1 MGVQP
6 GITHNTF
13 PKQGSWLGRRCKVCF
28 DYDTSNTV
36 LGTIRREDV
45 EEPGCMI
52 IELDD
57 GRLVLSTEC
66 QYQLVNESGTR
77 Q

>member
-28 DYDTSNTV
+28 GYDTRYTV
-36 LGTIRREDV
+36 LGAVRREDM
-45 EEPGCMI
+45 EEPGLMI

-66 QYQLVNESGTR
+66 QYQLVAETSAR

>member
-1 MGVQP
+1 MTD
-6 GITHNTF
+6 IKHNSF
-13 PKQGSWLGRRCKVCF
+13 PKQGSYLGRRVNVAF
-28 DYDTSNTV
+28 DYDTAHIV
-36 LGTIRREDV
+36 LGTIRRDDA
-45 EEPGCMI
+45 EEPGRMI

-66 QYQLVNESGTR
+66 QYQLVAETRTR

>member
-1 MGVQP
+1 MGAQHN
-6 GITHNTF
+6 IAHNTF

-28 DYDTSNTV
+28 NYDTSNTAF
-36 LGTIRREDV
+36 GTIRREDV
-45 EEPGCMI
+45 EEPGRMI

-66 QYQLVNESGTR
+66 QYQLVDETVTN

>member
-1 MGVQP
+1 MSTA
-6 GITHNTF
+6 ITHNTF

-28 DYDTSNTV
+28 DYDTSHTV
-36 LGTIRREDV
+36 LGTVRRVDM
-45 EEPGCMI
+45 EEPGRMI

-66 QYQLVNESGTR
+66 QYQLVAETSTR

>member
-1 MGVQP
+1 MGVQS

-28 DYDTSNTV
+28 DYDASNTV
-36 LGTIRREDV
+36 LGTVRREDM
-45 EEPGCMI
+45 EEPGRMI

-66 QYQLVNESGTR
+66 QYQLVAETSTR